1 MTTIPRSTQ
10 QTAGA
15 RRSFSKM
22 APDVRRQ
29 QLIDA
34 TFACLVRSGP
44 SDTTVRSIAQEA
56 GLSLGMVRHHFHS
69 KDELFAATL
78 RHLSDQMQV
87 EIAGALERSGPD
99 PTERFQ
105 AFVAACLGPPALDA
119 DYVRAR
125 FHFLGL
131 AQSNE
136 TVRRVHDEIYARFEG
151 QVRGLIAAIAEANE
165 VEVDLQ
171 VTTLTILALMKGVWV
186 EWSLAP
192 DRVDPR
198 KLVMQIL
205 PALKQT
211 ME

>member
-1 MTTIPRSTQ
+1 MTSTPLSTQ
-10 QTAGA
+10 QTAGG

-56 GLSLGMVRHHFHS
+56 GLSLGMVRHHFRS

-87 EIAGALERSGPD
+87 EIAGALERCGPD

-105 AFVAACLGPPALDA
+105 AFVAACLEQSPDA
-119 DYVRAR
+119 AR
-125 FHFLGL
+125 KSL
-131 AQSNE
+131 ADLTEVSQR
-136 TVRRVHDEIYARFEG
+136 VRRGHPSCA
-151 QVRGLIAAIAEANE
+151 
-165 VEVDLQ
+165 
-171 VTTLTILALMKGVWV
+171 
-186 EWSLAP
+186 
-192 DRVDPR
+192 
-198 KLVMQIL
+198 
-205 PALKQT
+205 
-211 ME
+211 